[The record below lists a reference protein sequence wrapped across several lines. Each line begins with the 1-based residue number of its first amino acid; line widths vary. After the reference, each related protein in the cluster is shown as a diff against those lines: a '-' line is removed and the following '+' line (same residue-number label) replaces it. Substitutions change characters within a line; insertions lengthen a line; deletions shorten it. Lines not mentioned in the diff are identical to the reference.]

1 MGFSAFNYLSIVFS
15 LLIAIAPVL
24 VLVLGGVH
32 KPINAIPRVYA
43 QPCEAFHNT
52 GIPILG
58 LLMGQTKSCSS
69 SVGHLM
75 IFNEVNNSRCSLNC
89 ASSSNYFATVIGNGS
104 KPISIRTP
112 GANVLLS
119 PGNYTVIA
127 PRLSGFYEQTLSPSC
142 SGTISAGESIICTI
156 TNSYSNNIQTWI
168 DKLNHVKI
176 QFSYSP
182 PFPFVGNLT
191 QLSFQAT
198 NSANGQ
204 PIQTSHIRVTL
215 ITNVTANFN
224 TSTTIND
231 RSDFI
236 VFENISSNRGAFSLD
251 HSFNSAD
258 LAGTHQIILEM
269 LAKDDEPVLAS
280 FSVPVLLPE

>member
-1 MGFSAFNYLSIVFS
+1 MGFSAFIYLSIVF
-15 LLIAIAPVL
+15 LVLIAIGL
-24 VLVLGGVH
+24 VLVLGGLF
-32 KPINAIPRVYA
+32 KPINAILPRVYA

-69 SVGHLM
+69 FVGHLT

-89 ASSSNYFATVIGNGS
+89 ASASNYFATVFGNGS
-104 KPISIRTP
+104 KSISIRSSD
-112 GANVLLS
+112 GANVALN

-127 PRLSGFYEQTLSPSC
+127 PQLSGFYDQTLSPSC
-142 SGTISAGESIICTI
+142 SGTIGAGESIICTI
-156 TNSYSNNIQTWI
+156 TNSYSNNIQTWV
-168 DKLNHVKI
+168 DKLNRVKI

-204 PIQTSHIRVTL
+204 PIQISHIRITL

-231 RSDFI
+231 RSDFV

-258 LAGTHQIILEM
+258 SAGTHQLILKM
-269 LAKDDEPVLAS
+269 LAKDNEPVLAS
-280 FSVPVLLPE
+280 FSVQVLLPE

>member
-1 MGFSAFNYLSIVFS
+1 MAFSIFIYLSIVFS
-15 LLIAIAPVL
+15 ASIAI
-24 VLVLGGVH
+24 VLVLGSLY
-32 KPINAIPRVYA
+32 ISITQFPRVYA

-52 GIPILG
+52 GIPIIG
-58 LLMGQTKSCSS
+58 PFVSQTKSCSS

-89 ASSSNYFATVIGNGS
+89 ASTSNYFATVIGNGS
-104 KPISIRTP
+104 KSISINTG
-112 GANVLLS
+112 GAKVALN

-127 PRLSGFYEQTLSPSC
+127 PEISGFYEQTLSPSC
-142 SGTISAGESIICTI
+142 SGTISAGESISCTI
-156 TNSYSNNIQTWI
+156 TNSYSNNIQTWF
-168 DKLNHVKI
+168 DKLNNIRI

-204 PIQTSHIRVTL
+204 PVKISHIRVVL

-224 TSTTIND
+224 TSNTIDDRND
-231 RSDFI
+231 F
-236 VFENISSNRGAFSLD
+236 VTFKNITSNRGAFSLNY
-251 HSFNSAD
+251 SFSAEG
-258 LAGTHQIILEM
+258 AHQIILGII
-269 LAKDDEPVLAS
+269 AKNNEPVLAS